1 MSYFMNDLLRPW
13 MKVNAVAADAEQLAR
28 EYRYFALG
36 AFEPLCFKHE
46 YLADAWASSR
56 RLPDRNRCT

>member
-1 MSYFMNDLLRPW
+1 

-46 YLADAWASSR
+46 HPADARASSR

>member
-1 MSYFMNDLLRPW
+1 MSYFMNDLLWPW
-13 MKVNAVAADAEQLAR
+13 MKVNAVAADAEQVAR
-28 EYRYFALG
+28 EYHFALG

-46 YLADAWASSR
+46 YLADARASSR

>member
-1 MSYFMNDLLRPW
+1 MNELLWPW
-13 MKVNAVAADAEQLAR
+13 MKVNAVVADAEQLAR
-28 EYRYFALG
+28 EYRHFALG

-46 YLADAWASSR
+46 YLAEAGASSR

>member
-1 MSYFMNDLLRPW
+1 
-13 MKVNAVAADAEQLAR
+13 MKVNAVVADAEQLAR
-28 EYRYFALG
+28 EYRHFALG

-46 YLADAWASSR
+46 YLAEAGASSR